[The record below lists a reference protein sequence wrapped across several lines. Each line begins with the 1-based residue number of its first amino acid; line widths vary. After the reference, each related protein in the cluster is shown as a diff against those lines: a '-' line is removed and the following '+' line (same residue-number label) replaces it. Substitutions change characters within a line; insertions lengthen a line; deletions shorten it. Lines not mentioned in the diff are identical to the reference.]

1 LQKVDIDE
9 VSNLFNIS
17 FKNKLQYK
25 LLVIFYL
32 FVFQE
37 SIEESEFV
45 YLSTSYDQIF
55 VFLNIY
61 VNTRGY
67 PWIPA
72 NMKKIDGYPHNRYPT
87 DMDTGTGQ
95 IFIQRIGY
103 GGGTTRILPI
113 PLTSLPV
120 TYHKKLFLSLN

>member
-1 LQKVDIDE
+1 MDIDE

-72 NMKKIDGYPHNRYPT
+72 NMKKIDGYPHNGYPT
-87 DMDTGTGQ
+87 DIDMSTGQ
-95 IFIQRIGY
+95 I
-103 GGGTTRILPI
+103 
-113 PLTSLPV
+113 
-120 TYHKKLFLSLN
+120 LSCG